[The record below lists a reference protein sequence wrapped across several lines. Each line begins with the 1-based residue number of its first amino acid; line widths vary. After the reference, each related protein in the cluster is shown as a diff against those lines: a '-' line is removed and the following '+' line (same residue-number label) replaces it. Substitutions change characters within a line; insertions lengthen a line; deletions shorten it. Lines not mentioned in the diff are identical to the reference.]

1 MGVASIALILGLQ
14 GASAKTLRER
24 LMPLIRKTQHSEGTD
39 SRAGS
44 RSEQAGGV
52 TPAGFLAIF

>member
-24 LMPLIRKTQHSEGTD
+24 LMPLIRKTQPDTKRVAHREIWVE
-39 SRAGS
+39 A
-44 RSEQAGGV
+44 
-52 TPAGFLAIF
+52 